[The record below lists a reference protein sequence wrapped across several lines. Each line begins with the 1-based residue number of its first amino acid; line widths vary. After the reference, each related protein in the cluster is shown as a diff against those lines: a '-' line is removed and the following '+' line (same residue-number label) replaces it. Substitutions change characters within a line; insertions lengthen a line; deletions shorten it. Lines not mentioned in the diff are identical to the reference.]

1 MSIAVA
7 PPCICCGALLRR
19 VENWIVS
26 GFTYIHVST
35 LTEQVG
41 LAAVGLAVE
50 ETQEEDLEGVAHR
63 GAEEG
68 HLAAEGPEEVEGGGE
83 EQEVAQE

>member
-1 MSIAVA
+1 MFIALA
-7 PPCICCGALLRR
+7 LPCICCDALLRR
-19 VENWIVS
+19 VENRIVLC
-26 GFTYIHVST
+26 FTHIGVST

-41 LAAVGLAVE
+41 LAAALAAEV
-50 ETQEEDLEGVAHR
+50 TQRQDLEGVAHR

-68 HLAAEGPEEVEGGGE
+68 HLVGEGPEEVEEGGE